1 MSDPCVVTHLR
12 PAALPCHLLANGFLS
27 DPRRL
32 SRRARAR
39 RDRRAW
45 LRLHRDA
52 RPRLLHRQQR
62 LESPGSPPYSAAS
75 GGGDAAVNDA
85 YLVLAVDADG
95 LYSDR
100 QPRVAEFDFDL
111 IAP

>member
-1 MSDPCVVTHLR
+1 MLLR
-12 PAALPCHLLANGFLS
+12 IFALLLSLAISWLTVSSQTRAASPGGPEPAAIAAPGYAFTETPVPGFYIASSAWSPL
-27 DPRRL
+27 DP
-32 SRRARAR
+32 A
-39 RDRRAW
+39 
-45 LRLHRDA
+45 
-52 RPRLLHRQQR
+52 
-62 LESPGSPPYSAAS
+62 PYSAAG